1 MDRSIG
7 LSSAPAE
14 MAGLYQAGPVG
25 SGPVEPVVER
35 PARSAAWSSRPGWVD
50 SMRVGV
56 ATEGPGRWER
66 ARRGSGADDAHRR
79 VPIGREDMMQCA
91 LPCASVYRV
100 ARRTCAAVRVRIRG
114 RAT

>member
-56 ATEGPGRWER
+56 ASRDRGAGPVGASATLAVAPTTRTGGFRLDGR
-66 ARRGSGADDAHRR
+66 
-79 VPIGREDMMQCA
+79 
-91 LPCASVYRV
+91 
-100 ARRTCAAVRVRIRG
+100 T
-114 RAT
+114 